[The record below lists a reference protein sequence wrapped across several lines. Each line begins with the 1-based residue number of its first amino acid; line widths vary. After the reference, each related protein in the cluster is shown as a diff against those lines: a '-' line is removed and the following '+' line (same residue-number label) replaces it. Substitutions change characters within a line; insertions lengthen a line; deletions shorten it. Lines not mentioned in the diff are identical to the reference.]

1 MGKIMLINA
10 SPRAPKSNSKQYA
23 EQFAKVCRAE
33 TAYFAVTRN
42 NHRELCQTMEDFSD
56 VLLVFPLYADG
67 LPVTLMHFLKTLEQ
81 HPPRW
86 KPRVSVLINCGFME
100 PEQND
105 IAVQMVRLFCKQ
117 NGYPFGSVLKIG
129 SGEAILS
136 TPFRILVRAKMKK
149 LAAAIAAEKS
159 QTWKVT
165 MPISKNMFLRAS
177 TVYWTN
183 YGKRNGITKEQM
195 ETMQIEE

>member
-10 SPRAPKSNSKQYA
+10 SPRAPKSHSKQYA
-23 EQFAKVCRAE
+23 ELFAKVCPAE

-42 NHRELCQTMEDFSD
+42 NHRELCQVMEDFSD
-56 VLLVFPLYADG
+56 VLLVFPLYADS

-129 SGEAILS
+129 SGEAILA

-149 LAAAIAAEKS
+149 LAAAMVSGKTG
-159 QTWKVT
+159 TWQVT
-165 MPISKNMFLRAS
+165 MPITKGMFLRAS
-177 TVYWTN
+177 TVFWTN

>member
-1 MGKIMLINA
+1 
-10 SPRAPKSNSKQYA
+10 
-23 EQFAKVCRAE
+23 
-33 TAYFAVTRN
+33 
-42 NHRELCQTMEDFSD
+42 MEDFSD
-56 VLLVFPLYADG
+56 VLLVFPLYADS

-129 SGEAILS
+129 SGEAILA

-149 LAAAIAAEKS
+149 LAAAMVSGKTG
-159 QTWKVT
+159 TWQVT
-165 MPISKNMFLRAS
+165 MPITKGMFLRAS
-177 TVYWTN
+177 TVFWTN